1 MWILTVNTILRMK
14 LSWVFFIFSLNIA
27 YCKITNYSDKQ
38 IIIML
43 NQYFE
48 DSSGDKLLGNHIF
61 TDNSGK
67 NFQIEIQTN
76 VANFNS
82 SLTKAFSVVNTLA
95 NVAKTNFTQ
104 AIVIFHFSTNKLP
117 IIAKS
122 DLNCSRKFFIEKTQN
137 EIQWR
142 KKCLSI
148 QNF

>member
-1 MWILTVNTILRMK
+1 MK
-14 LSWVFFIFSLNIA
+14 LAWVFLIFNLSVIL
-27 YCKITNYSDKQ
+27 CKNKNYSDEQ

-48 DSSGDKLLGNHIF
+48 DSADDQLLGHHIF
-61 TDNSGK
+61 TNGIE
-67 NFQIEIQTN
+67 NIFQIEVQTN
-76 VANFNS
+76 VKNFNI
-82 SLTKAFSVVNTLA
+82 SLTKAFSVINTLA

-104 AIVIFHFSTNKLP
+104 AIVIFHFNANKLP

-122 DLNCSRKFFIEKTQN
+122 DLNCSRKFFIKKTEN

-142 KKCLSI
+142 RKCLSI

>member
-1 MWILTVNTILRMK
+1 MK
-14 LSWVFFIFSLNIA
+14 LAWFFFIFNLNIA
-27 YCKITNYSDKQ
+27 FCKITNYSDEQ

-48 DSSGDKLLGNHIF
+48 DSSGDQLLGNHIF
-61 TDNSGK
+61 TDNSE
-67 NFQIEIQTN
+67 NIIQVEIQTN
-76 VANFNS
+76 ISNFNT
-82 SLTKAFSVVNTLA
+82 SLTKAFAVVSTLT

-117 IIAKS
+117 IIVKS
-122 DLNCSRKFFIEKTQN
+122 DLNCSRKFFIEQTQN
-137 EIQWR
+137 EVQWR

>member
-1 MWILTVNTILRMK
+1 MK
-14 LSWVFFIFSLNIA
+14 LAWVYFIFSLSVVL
-27 YCKITNYSDKQ
+27 CKNRNYSDEQ

-48 DSSGDKLLGNHIF
+48 DSSGDQLLGNHIF
-61 TDNSGK
+61 TDNSE
-67 NFQIEIQTN
+67 NIIQVEIQTN
-76 VANFNS
+76 ISNFNT
-82 SLTKAFSVVNTLA
+82 SLTKAFAVVSTLT

-104 AIVIFHFSTNKLP
+104 AIVIFHFGTNKLP

-122 DLNCSRKFFIEKTQN
+122 DLNCSRKFFIEQTQN
-137 EIQWR
+137 EVQWR

>member
-1 MWILTVNTILRMK
+1 MK
-14 LSWVFFIFSLNIA
+14 LAWVFFILNLSVVF
-27 YCKITNYSDKQ
+27 CKNRNYSDEQ

-48 DSSGDKLLGNHIF
+48 DSSGDQLLGNHIF
-61 TDNSGK
+61 TDNSE
-67 NFQIEIQTN
+67 NIIQVEIQTN
-76 VANFNS
+76 ISNFNT
-82 SLTKAFSVVNTLA
+82 SLTKAFAVVSTLT

-104 AIVIFHFSTNKLP
+104 AIVIFHFGTNKLP

-122 DLNCSRKFFIEKTQN
+122 DLNCSRKFFIEQTQN
-137 EIQWR
+137 EVQWR

>member
-1 MWILTVNTILRMK
+1 MK
-14 LSWVFFIFSLNIA
+14 LAWFFFIFNLNIA
-27 YCKITNYSDKQ
+27 FCKITNYSDEQ

-48 DSSGDKLLGNHIF
+48 DSSGDQLLGNHIF
-61 TDNSGK
+61 TDNSE
-67 NFQIEIQTN
+67 NIIQVEIQTN
-76 VANFNS
+76 ISNFNT
-82 SLTKAFSVVNTLA
+82 SLTKAFAVVSTLT

-104 AIVIFHFSTNKLP
+104 AIVIFHFGTNKLP

-122 DLNCSRKFFIEKTQN
+122 DLNCSRKFFIEQTQN
-137 EIQWR
+137 EVQWR

>member
-1 MWILTVNTILRMK
+1 MK
-14 LSWVFFIFSLNIA
+14 LAWVFFIFNLSVAL
-27 YCKITNYSDKQ
+27 CKNKNYSDEQ

-48 DSSGDKLLGNHIF
+48 DSSDDQLLGNHIF
-61 TDNSGK
+61 TNRSE
-67 NFQIEIQTN
+67 NIFQIEVQTN
-76 VANFNS
+76 VTNFNI
-82 SLTKAFSVVNTLA
+82 SLTRAFSVISTLTNA
-95 NVAKTNFTQ
+95 AKTNFTQ
-104 AIVIFHFSTNKLP
+104 AIVIFHFKANKLP

-122 DLNCSRKFFIEKTQN
+122 DLNCSRKFFIDKTEN

>member
-1 MWILTVNTILRMK
+1 MK
-14 LSWVFFIFSLNIA
+14 LAWIFFIFSLNVVL
-27 YCKITNYSDKQ
+27 CKNKIYNDEQ
-38 IIIML
+38 IVIML

-48 DSSGDKLLGNHIF
+48 DSSDDKLLGNHIF
-61 TDNSGK
+61 IDKSENI
-67 NFQIEIQTN
+67 FQIEVQTN
-76 VANFNS
+76 VTNFNI
-82 SLTKAFSVVNTLA
+82 SLTRAFSVISALT

-104 AIVIFHFSTNKLP
+104 AIVIFHFGTNKLP

-122 DLNCSRKFFIEKTQN
+122 DLNCSRKFFIDKTEN